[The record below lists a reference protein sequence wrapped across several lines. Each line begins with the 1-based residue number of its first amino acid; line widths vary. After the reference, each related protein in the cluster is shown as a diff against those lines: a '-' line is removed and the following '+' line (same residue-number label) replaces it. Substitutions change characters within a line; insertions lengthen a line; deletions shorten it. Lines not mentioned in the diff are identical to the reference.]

1 MSKITRVTALC
12 VLLSPFAAF
21 ATDGLLTGD
30 SYISSGNPTSNFGA
44 QATMFAGSGATSVMQ
59 FSLSTLP
66 AGTSHRLQPISSVP
80 SSRPIRAL
88 SDRNPG
94 GASRGSSSGS
104 LTFAMGEA

>member
-66 AGTSHRLQPISSVP
+66 AGTTSGNIAK
-80 SSRPIRAL
+80 AL
-88 SDRNPG
+88 
-94 GASRGSSSGS
+94 
-104 LTFAMGEA
+104 LTFYVNRVTTAGHVTANPLSSTFTD